1 MTSPKLQVV
10 LIEPEIHWNTGNIG
24 RTCLATGTALHLVK
38 PLGFSMEAKQ
48 LRRAGLDYWPE
59 VSVKVWSNWSTLET
73 KLAMWD
79 PPYFISPEAER
90 TIWDASFKS
99 NSVLVFGKE
108 TEGLPSTIRQRY
120 QERLV
125 SIPMHYGTVRSLN
138 LSTSVGIV
146 LYEALRQLQSFS
158 NNRPRMSQTKI

>member
-79 PPYFISPEAER
+79 PP
-90 TIWDASFKS
+90 
-99 NSVLVFGKE
+99 
-108 TEGLPSTIRQRY
+108 
-120 QERLV
+120 
-125 SIPMHYGTVRSLN
+125 
-138 LSTSVGIV
+138 
-146 LYEALRQLQSFS
+146 
-158 NNRPRMSQTKI
+158 